1 MTAKERT
8 LTVRVDEEMSEA
20 IEAVREKHGTPVS
33 EQVRRALRAWLVAQG
48 VIKKAERKRAATR
61 RRP

>member
-8 LTVRVDEEMSEA
+8 LTVRVDAEMSEA
-20 IEAVREKHGTPVS
+20 IEAVREKYGTPVS

-48 VIKKAERKRAATR
+48 VMKKAERKQVVARK
-61 RRP
+61 RP